1 MNNSSQTKLSIEER
15 MEMVRNAKASSPEA
29 AAAKLRIIGE
39 FHPANLLRSTDDLN
53 LLFLD
58 CCLGDY
64 DGLPDTDIN
73 HYSEFAFFFKHAY
86 IDAVGEDRLPFLET
100 EKGVEFVNSMV
111 LLASMFLDKIKE
123 KDKDKCLFNAF
134 NMRLGDFW
142 DAVIGTCVREDGI
155 IDEIRRNRVIKIR
168 DKYMLD
174 RDPNISL
181 KNEIVELLDLYQCG
195 WYSFGKIAK
204 ILSCDKLLTKLDV
217 DDALTDAIDHYM
229 KPIDE
234 FDLPVAD
241 FADDKV
247 KHIRREILMP
257 NECYSKECI
266 ADMRKSIKHD
276 CFLSKFNEM
285 VDDNDFAKS
294 RMFCEIASLLIYH
307 LLVYPFLNIQNYHY
321 EALAKETK

>member
-1 MNNSSQTKLSIEER
+1 MNNSNQTKLSIEER
-15 MEMVRNAKASSPEA
+15 MEMVRSAKAFSPEA

-39 FHPANLLRSTDDLN
+39 YHPANLLRNTDDLN

-73 HYSEFAFFFKHAY
+73 QYSEFAFFFKHAY
-86 IDAVGEDRLPFLET
+86 FDAVGEDRLPFLDT
-100 EKGVEFVNSMV
+100 KKGVEFVNSMV

-134 NMRLGDFW
+134 NMSLGDFW
-142 DAVIGTCVREDGI
+142 DAVIGTCVREDGTV
-155 IDEIRRNRVIKIR
+155 DEIRRKRVIRIR
-168 DKYMLD
+168 DKYMLG
-174 RDPNISL
+174 RDSDISL
-181 KNEIVELLDLYQCG
+181 KNEIAELLNLYQCG
-195 WYSFGKIAK
+195 WYSFGKIAQ
-204 ILSCDKLLTKLDV
+204 ILFCDKQLTRLDV
-217 DDALTDAIDHYM
+217 DDVLTDMVDHYM
-229 KPIDE
+229 KPIDD

-247 KHIRREILMP
+247 KHIRKEILMP

-266 ADMRKSIKHD
+266 EDMRKSIKHE
-276 CFLSKFNEM
+276 CFLTKFNEM
-285 VDDNDFAKS
+285 VDDDDFAKS
-294 RMFCEIASLLIYH
+294 RMFCETASLLIYH

-321 EALAKETK
+321 ETIVCEQK